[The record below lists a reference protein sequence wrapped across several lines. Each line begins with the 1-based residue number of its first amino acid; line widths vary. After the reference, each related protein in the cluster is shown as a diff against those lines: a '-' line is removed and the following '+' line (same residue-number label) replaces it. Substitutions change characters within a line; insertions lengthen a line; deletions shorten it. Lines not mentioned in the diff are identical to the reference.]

1 MPKETSMVQPQ
12 KQHAPTLE
20 ADTLRIAIVT
30 SGYHAE
36 ITSSLKNAA
45 QTAFLEAGGR
55 PERLI
60 CIEAPGTFEL
70 TAICRGL
77 TVDKGHRTPDA
88 VVALGCVITGETNHD
103 RYLCKSV
110 SGGLTDLTVQTGV
123 PIAFGV
129 LTCQTMEQA
138 ESRSGGDHGNKGQEA
153 MHAAIQTAHIIR
165 GLDSGGADQS

>member
-1 MPKETSMVQPQ
+1 MVQPQ
-12 KQHAPTLE
+12 PNDTPTLE

-36 ITSSLKNAA
+36 ITSSLQRAA
-45 QTAFLEAGGR
+45 ESAFLEAGGQ
-55 PERLI
+55 PDRLI

-88 VVALGCVITGETNHD
+88 VVALGCVITGETTHD
-103 RYLCKSV
+103 RYICQSV
-110 SGGLTDLTVQTGV
+110 SEGLTNLTLQTGV

-138 ESRSGGDHGNKGQEA
+138 ESRAGGEHGNKGREA

-165 GLDSGGADQS
+165 GLDSGGAQQS